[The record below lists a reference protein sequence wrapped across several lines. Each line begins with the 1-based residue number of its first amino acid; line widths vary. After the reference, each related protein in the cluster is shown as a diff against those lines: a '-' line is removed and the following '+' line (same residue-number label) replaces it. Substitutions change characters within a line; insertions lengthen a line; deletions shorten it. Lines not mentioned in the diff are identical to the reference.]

1 MKTMTVRNIPDSI
14 ADGLSKRAS
23 RAHTSVNAVVLALLS
38 EAVSGGSPFS
48 RKRDLSEFC
57 GVWSDKELEEFNAA
71 TESTRQ
77 IDSSEQTDKLTER
90 TSCGPSDAHD
100 QAQSA

>member
-23 RAHTSVNAVVLALLS
+23 GAHTSVNAVVLALLS

-77 IDSSEQTDKLTER
+77 IDSEEWK
-90 TSCGPSDAHD
+90 
-100 QAQSA
+100 